1 MAAAL
6 RRRGHEVDLLY
17 PRLYGAGLSPLWKL
31 AVIPARFA
39 DWLRLAWRLRRGDYD
54 AVHIHYAYLGI
65 VDSLHVELI
74 YATPEGYA
82 KRLAALSRVFS
93 DSLSLLQGAS
103 RG

>member
-1 MAAAL
+1 MRFVQVNDIASVASELAVAL

-54 AVHIHYAYLGI
+54 ASSQPQSPVR
-65 VDSLHVELI
+65 ELTLERRRNVRI
-74 YATPEGYA
+74 TFHA
-82 KRLAALSRVFS
+82 
-93 DSLSLLQGAS
+93 
-103 RG
+103 